1 MSRFHRALAHVTGA
15 RVFVD
20 SSKRPSDGAV
30 LRLVPGIDV
39 SYVQLVR
46 DPRAV
51 AYSWRRRKAQLDK
64 AQPADLVQHGP
75 VDSTLSWTGWNLA
88 AEALRRRHTPGRS
101 MLLRYEDFIDHPR
114 AALTGMARLVG
125 EAPTDMPLDGE
136 RTARLTVNHTVSG
149 NPSRFTT
156 GAVELRR
163 DDEWI
168 TRQERG
174 DRLVS
179 TVLALPL
186 LSRYGYA
193 PRPAARRGSQ

>member
-1 MSRFHRALAHVTGA
+1 
-15 RVFVD
+15 
-20 SSKRPSDGAV
+20 
-30 LRLVPGIDV
+30 
-39 SYVQLVR
+39 
-46 DPRAV
+46 
-51 AYSWRRRKAQLDK
+51 
-64 AQPADLVQHGP
+64 
-75 VDSTLSWTGWNLA
+75 
-88 AEALRRRHTPGRS
+88 
-101 MLLRYEDFIDHPR
+101 MLLRYEDFIDDPR